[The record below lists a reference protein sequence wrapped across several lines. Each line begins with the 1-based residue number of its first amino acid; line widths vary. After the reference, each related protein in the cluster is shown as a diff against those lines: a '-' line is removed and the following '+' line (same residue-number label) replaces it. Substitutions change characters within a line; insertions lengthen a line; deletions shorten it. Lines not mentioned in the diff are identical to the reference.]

1 MKCLIIT
8 IVMES
13 KGKRRT
19 VNVSHNGC
27 VVKLDVDRIIAID
40 CIRREL
46 YFEFVTWRIDDAR
59 EFDMVWNAWLGYG
72 E

>member
-1 MKCLIIT
+1 
-8 IVMES
+8 ME
-13 KGKRRT
+13 KEKVRRRT
-19 VNVSHNGC
+19 VNISHNGSR
-27 VVKLDVDRIIAID
+27 VNLDVDRIIAID

-72 E
+72 EDGVK